1 MNRHFRYALTVL
13 FGAIAFGAEAQEMP
27 HHDTLHVD
35 EVTISANREQTVRR
49 EAPALVTITT
59 QKTMQTMN
67 AVCLAQTLDFAP
79 GLRVE
84 DNCQNCGFTQ
94 VRINGLDGH
103 YSQILIDSK
112 PIFSSLSGVYGLEQ
126 IPAEMI
132 DRIEVMRGGGSALFG
147 ASAVGGI
154 INIITK
160 EATGNGGGFGH
171 SITNL
176 GFTRSFDNTM
186 HAYASA
192 VTKSRDAGLYIFAQD
207 RHRAPYDRNGDNYSD
222 LPKMRNLSVGLNA
235 FVRPTRLS
243 KLSFRYNIVNDDH
256 RGGNNFSL
264 PPHESNISEGAS
276 HLIHSGHLDYHI
288 DFGHQHVEAY
298 AALQH
303 IHRDSYYGGIGEGS
317 PEEREDALKAYGCT
331 RDLTLAT
338 GALWRYHFDKLWFL
352 PASLTVGAEYNFD
365 HLTDSIPG
373 YEQYLHHDVHIGSVY
388 AQNEWKNEHW
398 SLLAGVRMDKHSL
411 IRNPIFSPRVNIRY
425 SPFRR
430 LSFRIS
436 YATGF
441 RAPQAYDEDLHVAL
455 ADGERIVSAL
465 APDLKEERSHSVSFS
480 ADYCLYKGGVDVD
493 LAGEG
498 FYTYLKDIF
507 AERRFTDAVG
517 SEVSER
523 YNADKG
529 FVAGANLSM
538 RIAWRHWLSVELGT
552 TWQVSRYDHPLEWS
566 EDAAPEVRMLRTPNV
581 YGYLILESNP
591 WRQLTL
597 NMTSNLTGPMLVPH
611 ELEEPVL
618 VKTSAF
624 FVLNAQVSY
633 DFRIKLQQ
641 KQSESHPDRV
651 ILQVSAGIRN
661 ITDAY
666 QRDLDVGPSRD
677 GGYIYGP
684 MMPRSLY
691 FGVKVGL

>member
-27 HHDTLHVD
+27 HHDTLQVD

-126 IPAEMI
+126 IPTEMI

-373 YEQYLHHDVHIGSVY
+373 YEQYLHQDVHIGSVY

-529 FVAGANLSM
+529 LVAGANLSM
-538 RIAWRHWLSVELGT
+538 RIAWRHWLSVELGA